1 MPKTIKLKD
10 NTYFDSSGVMHNKET
25 LNTILDNNLNKNTGF
40 KVFSISTISPTTET
54 IYQVLDYTIPEDG
67 TYLIIGYLHPNYY
80 GQSGRELAINLACN
94 GSLFYQNIGVCNA
107 YTWTLTSQIGTIRKF
122 KKNDKFKMY
131 FSNTDGTKTWANSG
145 GQISLLKLNNDA

>member
-40 KVFSISTISPTTET
+40 KIFGMPTIYETTET
-54 IYQVLDYTIPEDG
+54 KHQILDYTIPDDG
-67 TYLIIGYLHPNYY
+67 TYLIIGYLHSNYR
-80 GQSGRELAINLACN
+80 GESGRELSINLECN
-94 GSLFYQNIGVCNA
+94 GSLFYQSVGVCNT

-131 FSNTDGTKTWANSG
+131 FSNTDGTKAWSNSG

>member
-1 MPKTIKLKD
+1 MLKTIKLKD

-40 KVFSISTISPTTET
+40 KVFSISNISPTTET

-80 GQSGRELAINLACN
+80 GQILEARYL
-94 GSLFYQNIGVCNA
+94 Y
-107 YTWTLTSQIGTIRKF
+107 
-122 KKNDKFKMY
+122 
-131 FSNTDGTKTWANSG
+131 
-145 GQISLLKLNNDA
+145 